1 MVKTATHQRSSPQKL
16 HLPVDSLAGVGP
28 RVATQL
34 ARLSIESIGDL
45 LWHLPLRYENRGQI
59 MPLGAHLVGQSALI
73 HVTIS
78 EAKSLMRGKARQ
90 VAQGYDDTGSITLW
104 QFGRFGPTLQAG
116 QSYLLFGEVKEGA
129 NGLEM
134 AQPELISSAQLEAI
148 VPVYPST
155 EGLSQGKLRS
165 LVGQALSVALHD
177 LDECL
182 PAPIRHQ
189 FGWPSLLMA
198 LQRIHAPVL
207 AQGVPT
213 PDEPAFVRII
223 VEELL
228 AHLLALRLK
237 RYEQSRDH
245 APRLSAPGRLYQ
257 ELLAQLHFRPTK
269 AQTRVLDEIR
279 ADMAQGSPMLR
290 LVQGDVG
297 SGKTLVAAGAALTA
311 IEQGY
316 QVALMAPTALLAE
329 QHQRNFSQW
338 FAPLGIDVQLLSGQQ
353 SASERRASL
362 AALAEARS
370 LMVIGT
376 HALFQERVTFDRLGL
391 VIVDEQHRFGVH
403 QRLAL
408 SDKGTHPDRAG
419 HRPHQLVMTAT
430 PIPRTLAM
438 SAYADLDV
446 SIIDELPPGRTPI
459 TTALVRSDRRDQLI
473 ERISAVCAEGRQAY
487 WVCPLVEDSERI
499 EAQAAESTAE
509 LLREQLPHL
518 TVGLVH
524 GRMSAAEKNS
534 EMARFKS
541 HEVDL
546 LVATTV
552 IEVGVDVPNASLMII
567 ENADRMGLAQLHQ
580 LRGRVGRGRTDS
592 YCVLLFDE
600 PISDKARARLSLMRE
615 TQDGFRLAEA
625 DLAQRGP
632 GEILGTRQT
641 GLAKLRVAD
650 LVRDATLLDTARQL
664 ADELIAA
671 QSPAIKPLIQRWV
684 GAAHQYGQV

>member
-1 MVKTATHQRSSPQKL
+1 MVKTATTSRSAPKQL
-16 HLPVDSLAGVGP
+16 HHPVTVLVGVGP
-28 RVATQL
+28 SVASQL

-45 LWHLPLRYENRGQI
+45 LWHLPVRYENRGQI
-59 MPLGAHLVGQSALI
+59 EPLGAHLVGQSVLI

-90 VAQGYDDTGSITLW
+90 VAQGHDETGSITLW
-104 QFGRFGPTLQAG
+104 QFGRFGPTLQTG

-155 EGLSQGKLRS
+155 EGLSQGKLRA
-165 LVGQALSVALHD
+165 LVGQALSVALSD
-177 LDECL
+177 LDEYL
-182 PAPIRHQ
+182 PASLRAR
-189 FGWPSLLMA
+189 FNWPTLLIA
-198 LQRIHAPVL
+198 LQRIHAPLL
-207 AQGVPT
+207 AQGVPKH
-213 PDEPAFVRII
+213 EESAFERIVI
-223 VEELL
+223 EELL

-237 RYEQSRDH
+237 RYAQSQDD
-245 APRLSAPGRLYQ
+245 APKLTASGRLYQ
-257 ELLAQLHFRPTK
+257 QLLEQLHFAPTR
-269 AQTRVLDEIR
+269 AQARVLDEIR
-279 ADMAQGSPMLR
+279 ADMAQGAPMLR

-311 IEQGY
+311 IEQGF

-338 FAPLGIDVQLLSGQQ
+338 FAPLGIAVQLLFGQQ

-362 AALAEARS
+362 AAMAEGQS

-376 HALFQERVTFDRLGL
+376 HALFQDKVVFDQLGL

-408 SDKGTHPDRAG
+408 SDKGTSADRAG
-419 HRPHQLVMTAT
+419 RRPHQLVMTAT

-473 ERISAVCAEGRQAY
+473 DRISAVCAEGRQAY

-509 LLREQLPHL
+509 LLTEQLPHL

-524 GRMSAAEKNS
+524 GRMNAAEKNS
-534 EMARFKS
+534 EMARFKA

-580 LRGRVGRGRTDS
+580 LRGRVGRGRKDS

-600 PISDKARARLSLMRE
+600 PISDKARARLGLMRE

-625 DLAQRGP
+625 DLEQRGP

-650 LVRDATLLDTARQL
+650 LVRDAALLDTARAL
-664 ADELIAA
+664 ADELIET
-671 QSPAIKPLIQRWV
+671 QSPAIKPLIARWV